1 MSELPMNHL
10 HLAQANQQKAFDI
23 IEQCQIRQA
32 WQSIGAQI
40 NLIGSLKMGLLVKHR
55 DIDFHI
61 YTPVLDVAQSFAAMA
76 QIAKNPKI
84 VHIEYRNLLNEEDSC
99 LEWHAWYQD
108 EEEWQIDMIHIVQG
122 SKYAG
127 YFEKQAERIL
137 AVMSEQQR
145 ETILRLK
152 FETPNEIKIAGIE
165 IYQAVIESGITTFD
179 ELQQWRANRA
189 QNGIIEWIP

>member
-1 MSELPMNHL
+1 MPHL
-10 HLAQANQQKAFDI
+10 HLAQFNQQKAFDI

-40 NLIGSLKMGLLVKHR
+40 NLIGSLKMGLLAKHR

-61 YTPVLDVAQSFAAMA
+61 YTPALDVAQSFAAMA

-84 VHIEYRNLLNEEDSC
+84 VHIEYRNLLDEEDSC

-108 EEEWQIDMIHIVQG
+108 QKEWQIDMIHIVQG

-127 YFEKQAERIL
+127 YFERQAERIL

-152 FETPNEIKIAGIE
+152 FETPDEIKIAGIE
-165 IYQAVIESGITTFD
+165 IYQAVIESGVTTFE
-179 ELQQWRANRA
+179 ELQQWRANRT
-189 QNGIIEWIP
+189 QNGIVEWRP

>member
-1 MSELPMNHL
+1 MPHL
-10 HLAQANQQKAFDI
+10 HLAQTNSQKAFAI
-23 IEQCQIRQA
+23 IEQCQIKQA

-40 NLIGSLKMGLLVKHR
+40 NLIGSLKMGLLAKHR

-61 YTPVLDVAQSFAAMA
+61 YTYTLDIAQSFAAMA

-84 VHIEYRNLLNEEDSC
+84 VHIEYCNLLNEEDSC
-99 LEWHAWYQD
+99 LEWHAWYRD

-145 ETILRLK
+145 ETILKLK
-152 FETPNEIKIAGIE
+152 FETPDEIKIAGIE

>member
-1 MSELPMNHL
+1 MPHL
-10 HLAQANQQKAFDI
+10 HLAQANSQKAFDI

-40 NLIGSLKMGLLVKHR
+40 SLIGSLKMGLLVKHR

-61 YTPVLDVAQSFAAMA
+61 YTPTLDVTQSFAAMA

-84 VHIEYRNLLNEEDSC
+84 VHIEYRNLLDEEDSC

-108 EEEWQIDMIHIVQG
+108 QKEWQIDMIHIVQG

-127 YFEKQAERIL
+127 YFERQAERIL
-137 AVMSEQQR
+137 AVMSEQQK

-152 FETPNEIKIAGIE
+152 FETPDEIKIAGIE
-165 IYQAVIESGITTFD
+165 IYQAVIESGVTTFE
-179 ELQQWRANRA
+179 ELQQWRTNRP
-189 QNGIIEWIP
+189 QNGIVEWIP

>member
-1 MSELPMNHL
+1 MPHL

-61 YTPVLDVAQSFAAMA
+61 YTPALDVAQSFAAMA

-84 VHIEYRNLLNEEDSC
+84 VHIEYRNLLNEKDSC

-137 AVMSEQQR
+137 AVMNEQQR

-152 FETPNEIKIAGIE
+152 FETPDEIKIAGIE

-189 QNGIIEWIP
+189 QNGIIEWIPS

>member
-1 MSELPMNHL
+1 MLHL
-10 HLAQANQQKAFDI
+10 HLAQTNQQKAFDI

-40 NLIGSLKMGLLVKHR
+40 NLIGSLKMGLLAKHR

-61 YTPVLDVAQSFAAMA
+61 YTPTLDVTQSFAAMA

-84 VHIEYRNLLNEEDSC
+84 VHIEYRNLLDEEDSC

-108 EEEWQIDMIHIVQG
+108 QEEWQIDMIHIVQG

-127 YFEKQAERIL
+127 YFERQAERIL

-152 FETPNEIKIAGIE
+152 FETPDEIKIAGIE
-165 IYQAVIESGITTFD
+165 IYQAVIESGVTTFE
-179 ELQQWRANRA
+179 ELQQWRTNRT
-189 QNGIIEWIP
+189 QNGIVEWIP

>member
-1 MSELPMNHL
+1 MPHL
-10 HLAQANQQKAFDI
+10 HLAQANSQKAFDI

-61 YTPVLDVAQSFAAMA
+61 YTPTLDVTQSFAAMA

-84 VHIEYRNLLNEEDSC
+84 VHIEYRNLLDEEDSC

-108 EEEWQIDMIHIVQG
+108 QKEWQIDMIHIVQG

-127 YFEKQAERIL
+127 YFERQAERIL

-152 FETPNEIKIAGIE
+152 FETPDEIKIAGIE
-165 IYQAVIESGITTFD
+165 IYQAVIESGVTTFE
-179 ELQQWRANRA
+179 ELQQWRTNRP
-189 QNGIIEWIP
+189 QNGIVEWIP

>member
-1 MSELPMNHL
+1 MPHL
-10 HLAQANQQKAFDI
+10 HLAQANSQKAFDI

-40 NLIGSLKMGLLVKHR
+40 NLIGSLKMGLLAKHR

-61 YTPVLDVAQSFAAMA
+61 YTPTLDVTQSFTAIA

-84 VHIEYRNLLNEEDSC
+84 VHIEYRNLLDEEDSC

-108 EEEWQIDMIHIVQG
+108 QKEWQIDMIHIVQG

-127 YFEKQAERIL
+127 YFERQAERIL
-137 AVMSEQQR
+137 AVMSEQQK

-152 FETPNEIKIAGIE
+152 FEAPDEIKIAGIE
-165 IYQAVIESGITTFD
+165 IYQAVIESGVTTFE
-179 ELQQWRANRA
+179 ELQQWRTNRP
-189 QNGIIEWIP
+189 QNGIVEWIP

>member
-1 MSELPMNHL
+1 MPHL
-10 HLAQANQQKAFDI
+10 HLAQANSQKAFDI

-61 YTPVLDVAQSFAAMA
+61 YTPALDVAQSFAAMA

-84 VHIEYRNLLNEEDSC
+84 VHIEYRNLLDEEDSC

-108 EEEWQIDMIHIVQG
+108 QKEWQIDMIHIVQG

-127 YFEKQAERIL
+127 YFERQAERIL

-152 FETPNEIKIAGIE
+152 FEAPDEIKIAGIE
-165 IYQAVIESGITTFD
+165 IYQAVIESGVTTFE
-179 ELQQWRANRA
+179 ELQQWQTNRP
-189 QNGIIEWIP
+189 QNGIVEWIP

>member
-1 MSELPMNHL
+1 MPHL

-23 IEQCQIRQA
+23 IEQCQIKQA

-61 YTPVLDVAQSFAAMA
+61 YTPTLDVAQSFAAMA
-76 QIAKNPKI
+76 QIAKKPKI

>member
-1 MSELPMNHL
+1 MPHL

-61 YTPVLDVAQSFAAMA
+61 YTPTLDVTQSFAAMA

-84 VHIEYRNLLNEEDSC
+84 VHIEYRNLLDEEDSC

-108 EEEWQIDMIHIVQG
+108 QEEWQIDMIHIVQG

-127 YFEKQAERIL
+127 YFERQAERIL

-152 FETPNEIKIAGIE
+152 FETPDEIKIAGIE
-165 IYQAVIESGITTFD
+165 IYQAVIESGVTTFE
-179 ELQQWRANRA
+179 ELQQWRTNRP
-189 QNGIIEWIP
+189 QNGIVEWIP

>member
-1 MSELPMNHL
+1 MPYL

-23 IEQCQIRQA
+23 IEQCQIKQA
-32 WQSIGAQI
+32 WQSIDSQI

-61 YTPVLDVAQSFAAMA
+61 YTPTLDVAQSFAAMA

-84 VHIEYRNLLNEEDSC
+84 VHIEYRNLLDEEDSC
-99 LEWHAWYQD
+99 LEWHAWYKD

-152 FETPNEIKIAGIE
+152 FETPNEIKISGIE
-165 IYQAVIESGITTFD
+165 IYQAVIESGVTTFD

-189 QNGIIEWIP
+189 QNGIVAWIP

>member
-1 MSELPMNHL
+1 MSHL

-23 IEQCQIRQA
+23 IEQCQIKQA

-61 YTPVLDVAQSFAAMA
+61 YTPTLDVAQSFAAIA

-84 VHIEYRNLLNEEDSC
+84 VHIEYRNLLDEEDSC

-108 EEEWQIDMIHIVQG
+108 QEEWQIDMIHIVQG

-127 YFEKQAERIL
+127 YFERQAERIL

-145 ETILRLK
+145 ETILKLK
-152 FETPNEIKIAGIE
+152 FETPDEIKIAGIE
-165 IYQAVIESGITTFD
+165 IYQVVIESGVTTFE
-179 ELQQWRANRA
+179 ELQQWRANRP
-189 QNGIIEWIP
+189 QNGIVEWIP

>member
-1 MSELPMNHL
+1 MPHL
-10 HLAQANQQKAFDI
+10 HLAQSNRQKAFDI
-23 IEQCQIRQA
+23 IEQCQIKQA

-40 NLIGSLKMGLLVKHR
+40 NLICSLKMGLLVKHR

-61 YTPVLDVAQSFAAMA
+61 YTPKLDVAQSFAAMA

-84 VHIEYRNLLNEEDSC
+84 VHVEYRNLLDEEDSC
-99 LEWHAWYQD
+99 LEWHAWYRD

-145 ETILRLK
+145 ETILKLK
-152 FETPNEIKIAGIE
+152 FEIPDNVKIAGIE
-165 IYQAVIESGITTFD
+165 IYQAVIEFGITTFD
-179 ELQQWRANRA
+179 ALQQWRANRP
-189 QNGIIEWIP
+189 QNGIVEWIP

>member
-1 MSELPMNHL
+1 MPHL
-10 HLAQANQQKAFDI
+10 HLAQANSQKAFDI
-23 IEQCQIRQA
+23 IEQCQIKQA

-61 YTPVLDVAQSFAAMA
+61 DTPPLDGTQSFAAMA

-84 VHIEYRNLLNEEDSC
+84 VHIEYRNLLDEEDSC

-108 EEEWQIDMIHIVQG
+108 QEEWQIDMIHIVQG

-127 YFEKQAERIL
+127 YFERQAERIL

-165 IYQAVIESGITTFD
+165 IYQAVIESGVTTFE
-179 ELQQWRANRA
+179 ELQQWRANRT

>member
-1 MSELPMNHL
+1 MPHL

-23 IEQCQIRQA
+23 IEQCQIKQA

-61 YTPVLDVAQSFAAMA
+61 YTPTLDVTQSFAAMT

-84 VHIEYRNLLNEEDSC
+84 VHIEYRNLLDEEDSC

-108 EEEWQIDMIHIVQG
+108 QKEWQIDMIHIVQG

-127 YFEKQAERIL
+127 YFERQAERIL

-152 FETPNEIKIAGIE
+152 FETPDEIKIAGIE
-165 IYQAVIESGITTFD
+165 IYQAVIESGVTTFE
-179 ELQQWRANRA
+179 ELQQWRANRP
-189 QNGIIEWIP
+189 QNGIVEWIP

>member
-1 MSELPMNHL
+1 MPHL
-10 HLAQANQQKAFDI
+10 HLAQFNQQKAFDI

-40 NLIGSLKMGLLVKHR
+40 NLIGSLKMGLLAKHR

-61 YTPVLDVAQSFAAMA
+61 YTPALDVAQSFAAMA

-84 VHIEYRNLLNEEDSC
+84 VHIEYRNLLDEEDSC

-108 EEEWQIDMIHIVQG
+108 QKEWQIDMIHIVQG

-127 YFEKQAERIL
+127 YFERQAERIL

-152 FETPNEIKIAGIE
+152 FETPDEIKIAGIE
-165 IYQAVIESGITTFD
+165 IYQAVIESGVTTFE
-179 ELQQWRANRA
+179 ELQQWRANRT
-189 QNGIIEWIP
+189 QNGIVEWIP

>member
-1 MSELPMNHL
+1 MYL
-10 HLAQANQQKAFDI
+10 HLAQANQQKALDI
-23 IEQCQIRQA
+23 IEQCQIKQA

-61 YTPVLDVAQSFAAMA
+61 YTPALDIAQSFVAMA

-137 AVMSEQQR
+137 EVMSEQQR

-179 ELQQWRANRA
+179 ELQQWRANRV
-189 QNGIIEWIP
+189 QNGIIEWIPS

>member
-1 MSELPMNHL
+1 MNHL
-10 HLAQANQQKAFDI
+10 YLAQANSQKAFDI

-40 NLIGSLKMGLLVKHR
+40 NLIGSLKMGLLAKHR

-61 YTPVLDVAQSFAAMA
+61 YTPALDVAQSFAAIA

-137 AVMSEQQR
+137 AVMNEQQR

-152 FETPNEIKIAGIE
+152 FEIPDEIKIAGIE

>member
-1 MSELPMNHL
+1 MPHL
-10 HLAQANQQKAFDI
+10 HLAQANSQKAFDI

-61 YTPVLDVAQSFAAMA
+61 YTPILDVTQSFAAMA

-84 VHIEYRNLLNEEDSC
+84 VHIEYRNLLDEEDSC

-108 EEEWQIDMIHIVQG
+108 QKEWQIDMIHIVQG

-127 YFEKQAERIL
+127 YFERQAERIL

-152 FETPNEIKIAGIE
+152 FETPDEIKIAGIE
-165 IYQAVIESGITTFD
+165 IYQAVIESGVTTFE
-179 ELQQWRANRA
+179 ELQQWRTNRP

>member
-1 MSELPMNHL
+1 MSHL
-10 HLAQANQQKAFDI
+10 HLAQSNQQKAFDI
-23 IEQCQIRQA
+23 IEQCQIKQA

-61 YTPVLDVAQSFAAMA
+61 YTSTLDVAQSFAAMA

-127 YFEKQAERIL
+127 YFERQAERIL

-145 ETILRLK
+145 ETILKLK
-152 FETPNEIKIAGIE
+152 FETPDNVKIAGIE
-165 IYQAVIESGITTFD
+165 IYQAVIEFGITTFD
-179 ELQQWRANRA
+179 ELQQYRANHP
-189 QNGIIEWIP
+189 QNGIVEWMP